1 MKKNKKGCAFT
12 TKIEFTITTPKET
25 RKFIRTYSLPVAE
38 YEIADDA
45 YMEALRY
52 LTEHNLTTLDDLDY
66 SYREVVTDE
75 VTHVKGN

>member
-1 MKKNKKGCAFT
+1 M
-12 TKIEFTITTPKET
+12 KIEFTITTPKET
-25 RKFIRTYSLPVAE
+25 RHYIREYQIPVKE

-66 SYREVVTDE
+66 SYKEISE
-75 VTHVKGN
+75 